1 MASFGGHAL
10 PGFLF
15 FFFGIYQAIRISL
28 RNFKK
33 TSNKSSTPSSC
44 CRSTACN
51 MTLVEGF
58 LKIFCVT
65 IGMLIELFYPGSPV
79 GKLYDNDGQFY
90 KPMNWQHSTMYLFFG
105 MYGVADVA
113 SVLGQGI
120 VPEGIE
126 RFFGGIAL
134 YVEGLLF
141 FFHLNGRSII
151 DTRVHTLVV
160 MTAWPGAFVFFLQ
173 LFMLNRRGL
182 LTLLELIQSTLFI
195 AQGFWFLQVAHMLYP
210 LSGPQQSWDPCIRN
224 GGDDDDDMASMMM
237 PAGAASS
244 LGIDSGGGSHCNDAE
259 AMLNNMFITMFY
271 CWYFAAALTIVSF
284 IYLVTYKCVK
294 SRGLLSDG
302 QTTLQYHAMTNGKL
316 HVPDQRTN
324 LLSEEDEF

>member
-1 MASFGGHAL
+1 MATFGGHAL

-15 FFFGIYQAIRISL
+15 FFFGIYQAIRFSL

-33 TSNKSSTPSSC
+33 SNINNNNGSVRGC
-44 CRSTACN
+44 CCKPTVCN

-58 LKIFCVT
+58 LKIFFVT
-65 IGMLIELFYPGSPV
+65 VGILIELFYPGSPV
-79 GKLYDNDGQFY
+79 GHLYDNDGMFY

-113 SVLGQGI
+113 SVLGQGV

-126 RFFGGIAL
+126 RFFGGVAL

-141 FFHLNGRSII
+141 YFHLNGRSII

-160 MTAWPGAFVFFLQ
+160 LTAWPAAFVYFLQ
-173 LFMLNRRGL
+173 LFMLHRKNI
-182 LTLLELIQSTLFI
+182 LTLLELIQSSLFI

-210 LSGPQQSWDPCIRN
+210 LSGSHDSWDPCIRN
-224 GGDDDDDMASMMM
+224 GDDDDDMASMMM
-237 PAGAASS
+237 PAHHSS
-244 LGIDSGGGSHCNDAE
+244 LGIDSGGSQCNNAE
-259 AMLNNMFITMFY
+259 AMVNNMFITMFY
-271 CWYFAAALTIVSF
+271 CWYLAASLAIVSV
-284 IYLVTYKCVK
+284 IYLIVYKCVK
-294 SRGLLSDG
+294 SRGMLRDQLSS
-302 QTTLQYHAMTNGKL
+302 QYHAMTNGKVR
-316 HVPDQRTN
+316 VPDQRTN